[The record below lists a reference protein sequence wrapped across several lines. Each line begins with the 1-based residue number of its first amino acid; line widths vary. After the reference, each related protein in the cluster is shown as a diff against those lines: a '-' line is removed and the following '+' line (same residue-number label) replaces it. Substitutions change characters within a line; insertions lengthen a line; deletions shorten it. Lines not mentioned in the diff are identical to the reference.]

1 MEKKLVINK
10 ADIAIVGG
18 GIMGTCIAYFS
29 APLGGSIILLE
40 KEDIGAGCSDANA
53 GLIVPGHSMPLATP
67 GVIAKGIRW
76 LFNPESPF
84 FIKPRLDFDLISW
97 LWTFR
102 RACKPEKASQ
112 AMAYLCELN
121 AASKNLFEEM
131 ASSGLKFFFEKKGLL
146 IVCRTKAGFE
156 AAVQEAQDKEK
167 LGIPVEILDREGI
180 IQKEPLL
187 KPDIMGGLYF
197 PQDAH
202 IDCLEFVKAVAQKAE
217 EKGVHVMTKTEV
229 IGWVKD
235 NGKIKKIV
243 TTRGEIEADQI
254 VLAAGAWTPSILQ
267 ELDLKLLVQPA
278 KGYSL
283 TYQKPELSPSIPL
296 ILSETKV
303 AVTPLADTLR
313 FGGTLELSGLDL
325 RITPRRVEA
334 IKKAI
339 PLYLQG
345 IEPQKMQLIR
355 LWRGLRPCSP
365 DGLPFVGR
373 SRKFSNLV
381 IACGH
386 AMQGVSL
393 GPVTGKIVAQIL
405 AGETPLMDIT
415 PMSVDR
421 YNS

>member
-1 MEKKLVINK
+1 MEKKLRSNR
-10 ADIAIVGG
+10 ADVAIVGG
-18 GIMGTCIAYFS
+18 GIMGACIAYFS
-29 APLGGSIILLE
+29 APLGGTIVLLE
-40 KEDIGAGCSDANA
+40 KEEIGAGCSDANA

-76 LFNPESPF
+76 LLNPESPF
-84 FIKPRLDFDLISW
+84 FIKPRFDFNLFSW
-97 LWTFR
+97 LWAFR
-102 RACKPEKASQ
+102 RACSAEKAAR

-121 AASKNLFEEM
+121 AASKSLFEEM
-131 ASSGLKFFFEKKGLL
+131 ASSGINFFFEKKGLL
-146 IVCRTKAGFE
+146 IVCRTKASLE

-167 LGIPVEILDREGI
+167 LGIPVEILDREGLL
-180 IQKEPLL
+180 QKEPRL
-187 KPDIMGGLYF
+187 KPDVTGGLYF

-202 IDCLEFVKAVAQKAE
+202 IDCLEFVQAVAQKAE
-217 EKGVHVMTKTEV
+217 EKGVHVMTRTEV

-235 NGKIKKIV
+235 NGKIKKII
-243 TTRGEIEADQI
+243 TTQGEIEADQI

-267 ELDLKLLVQPA
+267 ELNLKLLVQPA

-283 TYQKPELSPSIPL
+283 TYQKPELSPTIPL

-313 FGGTLELSGLDL
+313 FGGTLELAGLDM
-325 RITPRRVEA
+325 RINQRRVEA
-334 IKKAI
+334 IKKAV

-345 IEPQKMQLIR
+345 IELQELQLLR

-365 DGLPFVGR
+365 DGLPFIGR
-373 SRKFSNLV
+373 SRRFSNLI

-405 AGETPLMDIT
+405 AGETPFMDIT